1 MNANFLYTTLLL
13 SSILALTSCKVNM
26 QKEATV
32 TKEVAK
38 STTTEYNEENPYIDA
53 NKTAGHLS
61 NIEAYYKSNTPS
73 KIEIPYETEEQ
84 YQARMQWWKDA
95 KYGMFIHFGL
105 YSILG
110 GEYNGQVTPKIAEWI
125 QNTLKI
131 PLVEYQKL
139 MKQFNPKEFNA
150 DEWAKTAKDAG
161 MKYMVI
167 TSKHH
172 DGFALFN
179 SKISEYNIMNTPFN
193 RDMIKELKEA
203 CHRYGL
209 KFGLYY
215 SHVIDWEN
223 PNAYI
228 GDGILVE
235 RMNTVDFDPKTM
247 DRAKYLKEKSFPQ
260 LIELLTNYGDID
272 ILWFDMGKGLDN
284 EEIRQ
289 FVKIAK
295 ELQPNIILSSRIGD
309 EVAPTSINKDMYFD
323 FFTPSDNYFTGDQL
337 AIPFE
342 MAGTTNTSWGYRKN
356 DHEWRKPNFILS
368 SLIASASRNGNYL
381 LNIGPMPTG
390 KMPEEPVKNLK
401 IAGKWLKNNGESV
414 YSTTPSPFLW
424 NYNWGYVTQK
434 PNKIYLNIFNWPV
447 NNQIDLNGMLTKVD
461 KVHVLGTT
469 KTVKFKQ
476 DGRFLTIDLTDVEKK
491 ELATP
496 IVVEYKDS
504 KLIIDETISQS
515 LENNIR
521 LDRISSTYSK
531 DELMSSW
538 QFKVHTPGKFKINII
553 SNEKGNHSKP
563 TWTGSEQIGSVQVAG
578 KIIPV
583 GLKRDSENVNPTLF
597 FYNEI
602 GSNVGEIEFL
612 KKGTYTLQ
620 LKGFK
625 IGADKWTEGLSLD
638 RIELIKN

>member
-1 MNANFLYTTLLL
+1 
-13 SSILALTSCKVNM
+13 M
-26 QKEATV
+26 QKEAV
-32 TKEVAK
+32 NSNDNVKV
-38 STTTEYNEENPYIDA
+38 TTEGNNEENPYLDS
-53 NKTAGHLS
+53 KKKLGYQS

-73 KIEIPYETEEQ
+73 KVDIPYETEEE

-95 KYGMFIHFGL
+95 KYGMFIHWGL

-110 GEYNGQVTPKIAEWI
+110 GEYNGEVTPKIAEWI

-131 PLVEYQKL
+131 PSAEYKKL
-139 MKQFNPKEFNA
+139 MKQFDPTRFNA
-150 DEWAKTAKDAG
+150 DEWVKTAKDAG

-179 SKISEYNIMNTPFN
+179 SKVSEYDVMNTPFK
-193 RDMIKELKEA
+193 RDIIKELKEA
-203 CHRYGL
+203 CDKQGI

-215 SHVIDWEN
+215 SHAIDWDHPE
-223 PNAYI
+223 AYI
-228 GDGILVE
+228 GEGSLKE
-235 RMNTVDFDPKTM
+235 RMNTVDFDASKM

-260 LIELLTNYGDID
+260 LREILTNYGTID
-272 ILWFDMGKGLDN
+272 IIWFDMGKGLDN

-295 ELQPNIILSSRIGD
+295 ELQPNIIVSSRIGD

-323 FFTPSDNYFTGDQL
+323 FFTPSDNYFTGDEL

-342 MAGTTNTSWGYRKN
+342 MAGTTNTSWGYRSD
-356 DHEWRKPNFILS
+356 DHEWRKPVFMLN

-381 LNIGPMPTG
+381 LNVGPMASG
-390 KMPEEPVKNLK
+390 LIPEEPVKNLK
-401 IAGKWLKNNGESV
+401 IAGQWLKANGASV
-414 YSTTPSPFLW
+414 YNTTASPFPW

-434 PNKIYLNIFNWPV
+434 PNNIYLNIFNWPA

-461 KVHVLGTT
+461 KIHVLGTT

-476 DGRFLTIDLTDVEKK
+476 NGRFLTIDLTGVEKK
-491 ELATP
+491 EMATP
-496 IVVEYKDS
+496 LVVEYKDS
-504 KLIIDETISQS
+504 ELNIDKAVSQN

-521 LDRISSTYSK
+521 LDRITSTYLK

-538 QFKVHTPGKFKINII
+538 EFKVHTPGKFKINII

-563 TWTGSEQIGSVQVAG
+563 SWTGSEQIGSVQVAG

-583 GLKRDSENVNPTLF
+583 VLKRDSENVNPTLF
-597 FYNEI
+597 FYKEI
-602 GSNVGEIEFL
+602 GSYVGEIEFL

-625 IGADKWTEGLSLD
+625 IGADKWTEGLGLD

>member
-1 MNANFLYTTLLL
+1 MKKKNFYKIIIL
-13 SSILALTSCKVNM
+13 SCILTFASCKVNM
-26 QKEATV
+26 PKEP
-32 TKEVAK
+32 VAK
-38 STTTEYNEENPYIDA
+38 VDSKINADVHNEENPYDNA
-53 NKTAGHLS
+53 NKALGYQS
-61 NIEAYYKSNTPS
+61 NIEAYFKSNTAS
-73 KIEIPYETEEQ
+73 KVTIPYETEEE
-84 YQARMQWWKDA
+84 YQTRMQWWKDA

-110 GEYNGQVTPKIAEWI
+110 GEYKGEVTPKIAEWI

-131 PLVEYQKL
+131 PLTEYKKL
-139 MKQFNPKEFNA
+139 MQQFNPTGFNA
-150 DEWAKTAKDAG
+150 DEWVKNAKDAG
-161 MKYMVI
+161 MKYIVV

-179 SKISEYNIMNTPFN
+179 SKVSEYNVMNTPFK
-193 RDMIKELKEA
+193 RDIIKELKEA
-203 CHRYGL
+203 CRKQGL

-215 SHVIDWEN
+215 SHAIDWEN
-223 PNAYI
+223 PNNYI
-228 GDGILVE
+228 GEGKLRE
-235 RMNTVDFDPKTM
+235 RMNTVDFNPSRE
-247 DRAKYLKEKSFPQ
+247 DRAKYLNEKSFPQ
-260 LIELLTNYGDID
+260 LKELLTNYGDID

-295 ELQPNIILSSRIGD
+295 ELQPKIIISSRIGD
-309 EVAPTSINKDMYFD
+309 EIAPAVFNKDMYFD
-323 FFTPSDNYFTGDQL
+323 FYTPSDNYFTGDQL

-342 MAGTTNTSWGYRKN
+342 MAGTTNTSWGYRNN

-381 LNIGPMPTG
+381 LNVGPMPNG
-390 KMPEEPVKNLK
+390 KMPDEPVKNLK
-401 IAGKWLKNNGESV
+401 IAGQWLKEYGASV
-414 YSTTPSPFLW
+414 YNTTPSPFPW

-434 PNKIYLNIFNWPV
+434 PNNIYLNLFNWPQ
-447 NNQIDLNGMLTKVD
+447 NNEIELNGMLSKVD
-461 KVHVLGTT
+461 KIHVLGST
-469 KTVKFKQ
+469 KNITFKQ
-476 DGRFLTIDLTDVEKK
+476 EGRFVTINLNGVEKK

-496 IVVEYKDS
+496 LVVEFKDAEL
-504 KLIIDETISQS
+504 KIDHSISQGAHDA
-515 LENNIR
+515 IR
-521 LDRISSTYSK
+521 LDRITSTYLK
-531 DELMSSW
+531 EELLSSW
-538 QFKVHTPGKFKINII
+538 EFKVHTPGTFKIKII

-563 TWTGSEQIGSVQVAG
+563 EWTGSEQKGSVQVAG

-583 GLKRDSENVNPTLF
+583 VLKRDSENRNPTLF

-625 IGADKWTEGLSLD
+625 IGADKWTEGLGLD